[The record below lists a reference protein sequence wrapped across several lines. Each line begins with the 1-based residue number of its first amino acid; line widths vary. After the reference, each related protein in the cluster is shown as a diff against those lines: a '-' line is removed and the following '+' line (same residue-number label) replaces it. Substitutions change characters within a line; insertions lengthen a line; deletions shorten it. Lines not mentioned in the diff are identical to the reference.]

1 MFEATSFSEVELD
14 TENSQEKF
22 SNQGT
27 YKLIPYGKNQVIA
40 RFENLADRFDSHSS
54 NTSYFNVQK
63 FANRLYKDVN
73 GAMATSI
80 EIDELSLS
88 GNMREEDRQ
97 AKELAHPWKGQDDGT
112 QLPFNNRPSDIEG
125 FKGVAM
131 EPQRIRTF
139 LISYNQKKEVVLDA
153 PVA

>member
-1 MFEATSFSEVELD
+1 MPTKKKAMIEETSFSELELD
-14 TENSQEKF
+14 TEKSQEKF
-22 SNQGT
+22 SSQGT
-27 YKLIPYGKNQVIA
+27 YRLIPYGKNQVLA

-54 NTSYFNVQK
+54 NTSYFNLQK

-73 GAMATSI
+73 GAMASSI

-88 GNMREEDRQ
+88 GNMKEEDRQ
-97 AKELAHPWKGQDDGT
+97 ARELVHTWLGQDDGT

-139 LISYNQKKEVVLDA
+139 LISFN
-153 PVA
+153 